1 MVQEYITQIDHIT
14 DFALSADIAGRQ
26 EWGSLPGPLR
36 QALIR
41 EGEKRLGYTYPVL
54 TASDYMEFSEM
65 GNRSH
70 YEEAMFDRRRALNA
84 LVLAECTENSGRF
97 LKDIIN
103 GIYCILEESTWCV
116 PAHNTYIRDTP
127 QEPLADYTRPVIDL
141 FAGET
146 AAVLAVAEYLLRP
159 VLEKVSPLISR
170 DINFRLRE
178 RILTP
183 YFEQHFWWMGDG
195 KSQMNNWTVWVTQ
208 NILLAAFTR
217 PDAVLP
223 PERKRAVLDK
233 AAASVDYFLAEYGED
248 SCCDEGAQYYD
259 RAGISLFHCL
269 DIMDRVTGG
278 ALCEVFRQP
287 KIRNIADYIRKVH
300 IKDNC
305 YVNFADCSLKAGRRG
320 AGEYLFGKRAGLPAL
335 SAFAAEDFVQDED
348 RLLTDEQSLYRRL
361 VQIMHW
367 NEMETACRE
376 NSGTGNSEMGNS
388 YTGNALPAGAF
399 CPEDAW
405 FPSAG
410 LMVSRDSRFLL
421 AAKAGSNGDS
431 HNHNDVGSFMVFKDG
446 EPLFIDLGVETYC
459 KKTFSEQRYEI
470 WTMQSQYHNLPAFG
484 GFLQQAGRRFCASDV
499 SCTMDGKR
507 AVLHMEISGAYR
519 LRGSD
524 TGSVR
529 TPDGTLTL
537 TGGAEQIRSYTR
549 TVSHTKEEG
558 ILIED
563 YYDGDLPA
571 VLSLMTKNMP
581 RIHPAEGNRWE
592 LSFGD
597 LAVCTVTGA
606 STLKAENI
614 PLNDPKLRDAWGG
627 SACRILAEIQEE
639 IHLKI
644 R

>member
-1 MVQEYITQIDHIT
+1 MTGTFAGGKTMVQEYITQIDHIT

-41 EGEKRLGYTYPVL
+41 EREKRLGYTYPVL
-54 TASDYMEFSEM
+54 TASDYMEFSET

-70 YEEAMFDRRRALNA
+70 YEDAMFDRRRALNA

-248 SCCDEGAQYYD
+248 GCCDEGAQYYD

-361 VQIMHW
+361 V
-367 NEMETACRE
+367 
-376 NSGTGNSEMGNS
+376 
-388 YTGNALPAGAF
+388 
-399 CPEDAW
+399 
-405 FPSAG
+405 
-410 LMVSRDSRFLL
+410 
-421 AAKAGSNGDS
+421 

-597 LAVCTVTGA
+597 LAVCTATGA

>member
-1 MVQEYITQIDHIT
+1 MTGTFAGGKTMVQEYITQIDHIT

-41 EGEKRLGYTYPVL
+41 EGEKRLGYTYPIL

-248 SCCDEGAQYYD
+248 GCCDEGAQYYD

-361 VQIMHW
+361 V
-367 NEMETACRE
+367 
-376 NSGTGNSEMGNS
+376 
-388 YTGNALPAGAF
+388 
-399 CPEDAW
+399 
-405 FPSAG
+405 
-410 LMVSRDSRFLL
+410 
-421 AAKAGSNGDS
+421 

>member
-1 MVQEYITQIDHIT
+1 
-14 DFALSADIAGRQ
+14 
-26 EWGSLPGPLR
+26 
-36 QALIR
+36 
-41 EGEKRLGYTYPVL
+41 
-54 TASDYMEFSEM
+54 
-65 GNRSH
+65 
-70 YEEAMFDRRRALNA
+70 
-84 LVLAECTENSGRF
+84 
-97 LKDIIN
+97 
-103 GIYCILEESTWCV
+103 
-116 PAHNTYIRDTP
+116 
-127 QEPLADYTRPVIDL
+127 
-141 FAGET
+141 
-146 AAVLAVAEYLLRP
+146 
-159 VLEKVSPLISR
+159 
-170 DINFRLRE
+170 
-178 RILTP
+178 
-183 YFEQHFWWMGDG
+183 MGDG
-195 KSQMNNWTVWVTQ
+195 KSQMNNWAVWVTQ

-248 SCCDEGAQYYD
+248 GCCDEGAQYYD

-348 RLLTDEQSLYRRL
+348 RLLTDEQSLYLRL

-388 YTGNALPAGAF
+388 YTGNDLPAGAF

-431 HNHNDVGSFMVFKDG
+431 
-446 EPLFIDLGVETYC
+446 
-459 KKTFSEQRYEI
+459 
-470 WTMQSQYHNLPAFG
+470 HNLPAFG

>member
-1 MVQEYITQIDHIT
+1 
-14 DFALSADIAGRQ
+14 
-26 EWGSLPGPLR
+26 
-36 QALIR
+36 
-41 EGEKRLGYTYPVL
+41 
-54 TASDYMEFSEM
+54 
-65 GNRSH
+65 
-70 YEEAMFDRRRALNA
+70 
-84 LVLAECTENSGRF
+84 
-97 LKDIIN
+97 
-103 GIYCILEESTWCV
+103 
-116 PAHNTYIRDTP
+116 
-127 QEPLADYTRPVIDL
+127 
-141 FAGET
+141 
-146 AAVLAVAEYLLRP
+146 
-159 VLEKVSPLISR
+159 
-170 DINFRLRE
+170 
-178 RILTP
+178 
-183 YFEQHFWWMGDG
+183 
-195 KSQMNNWTVWVTQ
+195 MNNWTVWVTQ

-248 SCCDEGAQYYD
+248 GCCDEGAQYYD

-361 VQIMHW
+361 V
-367 NEMETACRE
+367 
-376 NSGTGNSEMGNS
+376 
-388 YTGNALPAGAF
+388 
-399 CPEDAW
+399 
-405 FPSAG
+405 
-410 LMVSRDSRFLL
+410 
-421 AAKAGSNGDS
+421 

>member
-14 DFALSADIAGRQ
+14 DFAPSADIAGRQ
-26 EWGSLPGPLR
+26 EWESLPEPLR

-41 EGEKRLGYTYPVL
+41 EGEKRLGYTYPIL
-54 TASDYMEFSEM
+54 TASDYMEFSET

-159 VLEKVSPLISR
+159 ALEKVSPLISR

-178 RILTP
+178 RIFAP
-183 YFEQHFWWMGDG
+183 YFERHFWWMGDG

-217 PDAVLP
+217 PDAALS

-248 SCCDEGAQYYD
+248 GCCDEGAQYYD

-320 AGEYLFGKRAGLPAL
+320 AGEYLFGKHAGLPAL
-335 SAFAAEDFVQDED
+335 SAFAATDFVQDED
-348 RLLTDEQSLYRRL
+348 RLLPEEQSLYRRL

-367 NEMETACRE
+367 SEMESTCRE
-376 NSGTGNSEMGNS
+376 NSGTGDSGTGS
-388 YTGNALPAGAF
+388 SGTGNTLPEGAF
-399 CPEDAW
+399 RPEDAW
-405 FPSAG
+405 FPSTG

-421 AAKAGSNGDS
+421 AVKAGSNGDS

-484 GFLQQAGRRFCASDV
+484 GFLQQAGRGFCASGV
-499 SCTMDGKR
+499 TCTMDGKK

-524 TGSVR
+524 TGCVR
-529 TPDGTLTL
+529 EPDGTLAL
-537 TGGAEQIRSYTR
+537 TGGGEQIRSYTR

-558 ILIED
+558 IRIED
-563 YYDGDLPA
+563 HYDGDLPA
-571 VLSLMTKNMP
+571 VLSLMTL
-581 RIHPAEGNRWE
+581 E
-592 LSFGD
+592 LPEIRQTGESCRELVFGD
-597 LAVCTVTGA
+597 LAVCSAAGLSGLTV
-606 STLKAENI
+606 EEI
-614 PLNDPKLRDAWGG
+614 PLTDTRLRDVWGEKVY
-627 SACRILAEIQEE
+627 RILAEIQGGIQLE
-639 IHLKI
+639 I